1 MGGPDSGATRSRG
14 EAVKKN
20 AKPVLPKVLSSKF
33 LGLYVSGACAG
44 PGWGNPGYIQA
55 IYEDV
60 LETGKI
66 QVRHGPVV
74 RQSAYA
80 RGAAYTAFVALYT
93 EFSTLARTIEA
104 DEE

>member
-1 MGGPDSGATRSRG
+1 M
-14 EAVKKN
+14 KKN

-66 QVRHGPVV
+66 HVRHGPAV

-80 RGAAYTAFVALYT
+80 QRAAYTAFVALYA
-93 EFSTLARTIEA
+93 EFAALAQNVKE
-104 DEE
+104 DEGFG